1 MVAGAGEREHR
12 GRHRSLTAADQQ
24 RADAALEVGDA
35 ALDRGV
41 RGVADARV
49 AVAVVGLHEPLV
61 RLFEVVEDETG
72 REIDRRRAWAV
83 RVIELG
89 ARVDLP
95 GREPQ
100 GVG

>member
-1 MVAGAGEREHR
+1 MVAGAGEGEHG
-12 GRHRSLTAADQQ
+12 GRDGGLAAADEQ

-35 ALDRGV
+35 PLDRGV
-41 RGVADARV
+41 GGVADARV

-61 RLFEVVEDETG
+61 RLLEVVEDEAG
-72 REIDRRRAWAV
+72 GEIDRRRARAV